1 MTKTLGT
8 AKIEIPF
15 RKWLSEEHLSSDMT
29 GNTGADRSQQGK
41 QPGVAPD
48 GARERLRCSK
58 YLTGRNKE
66 VR

>member
-1 MTKTLGT
+1 
-8 AKIEIPF
+8 
-15 RKWLSEEHLSSDMT
+15 MT